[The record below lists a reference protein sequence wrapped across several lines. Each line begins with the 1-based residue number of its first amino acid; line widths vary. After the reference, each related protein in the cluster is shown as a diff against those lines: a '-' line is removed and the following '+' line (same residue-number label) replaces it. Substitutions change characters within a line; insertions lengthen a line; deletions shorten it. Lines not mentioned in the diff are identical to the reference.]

1 MKILKYTLLTIL
13 ALIIAL
19 VLIGFAMPSKY
30 NVTRSIDIKAP
41 MIKVYPQVYDPKGWS
56 RWGVWSQR
64 DPEMKVTYSG
74 APAGVGAKW
83 AWVSKKEGSG
93 SMEITRAD
101 FDKLIAYKIAFADF
115 DGSFD
120 GRLEFVPIDGGT
132 RVTWIADGDVGS
144 NPLMRYFALL
154 MDRMLGPDFEGGLKN
169 LKALAEQP

>member
-1 MKILKYTLLTIL
+1 MKILKYVLLTIVGL
-13 ALIIAL
+13 AIAL
-19 VLIGFAMPSKY
+19 TLIGFALPSQY
-30 NVTRSIDIKAP
+30 SVSRSIEIKAP

-56 RWGVWSQR
+56 RWGVWYLR
-64 DPEMKVTYSG
+64 DPEMKLTYSG
-74 APAGVGAKW
+74 PPAGVGAKW

-101 FDKLIAYKIAFADF
+101 FDKLVAYKIAFADF

-120 GRLEFVPIDGGT
+120 GRLEFVPSAGGVK
-132 RVTWIADGDVGS
+132 VTWIADGDVGS
-144 NPLMRYFALL
+144 NPLMRYFALI